1 MINRSLMLFIVAT
14 LLLLSCQPPQEITE
28 EEPEAS
34 VSVDI
39 IPKTKTIDPGGII
52 AYKMDILNVGVGSL
66 NVAIEHQLIE
76 LSSGKVISTKGEI
89 LRLQDQLILE
99 RGMPVP
105 YTAAGFYQVKTV
117 VSYADKI
124 DADKFEFEVTSPQIE
139 QKEEEQQQKSDEQKI
154 QIIANMLGQ
163 EIKQEELSPADA
175 EITID
180 QWGFHPDEIT
190 ITVGQIV
197 QWMNTDTN
205 SHTATGAGFDSGGI
219 RRNAVF
225 KHKFDQAGNYPYSDS
240 YRPYT
245 GVIHVKE

>member
-1 MINRSLMLFIVAT
+1 MLFVVAT

-28 EEPEAS
+28 EGPEAS

-52 AYKMDILNVGVGSL
+52 TYKMDILNVGVGSL
-66 NVAIEHQLIE
+66 NVAVEHQLIE
-76 LSSGKVISTKGEI
+76 ISSGKAISTKGEI
-89 LRLQDQLILE
+89 LRLQNQLILE

-124 DADKFEFEVTSPQIE
+124 DTDKFEFEVTSPQIE
-139 QKEEEQQQKSDEQKI
+139 QKEEEEQQQKSDEQKI
-154 QIIANMLGQ
+154 QIIAGMLNQ
-163 EIKQEELSPADA
+163 EIKQEELGPADA

-197 QWMNTDTN
+197 QWMNKDTN

-225 KHKFDQAGNYPYSDS
+225 KNKFDQAGNYPYSDS

-245 GVIHVKE
+245 GVIHVRE